1 MTPNFPAH
9 QLPHTITLHFD
20 FSPLTLFSLIF
31 VTIWLF
37 ALDFCHKSHRFRLP
51 PSLRC
56 SLPVTSLTCLGFFDP
71 PKALQEKAK
80 WETKKASAQD
90 QGFKTDELN
99 LYREVVEKASHV
111 RVLAMGSS
119 IQAKNV
125 YGCCE
130 GSCKRARVDKI
141 EELELKMKNM
151 EEELRQYKAM
161 KDEFEQF
168 KATQEEVKQMRE
180 FIS

>member
-1 MTPNFPAH
+1 MEARKAH
-9 QLPHTITLHFD
+9 PPDNVPVKVKTKGIKPSPIECFKILHLSKTKD
-20 FSPLTLFSLIF
+20 GGKKWASEH
-31 VTIWLF
+31 
-37 ALDFCHKSHRFRLP
+37 A
-51 PSLRC
+51 
-56 SLPVTSLTCLGFFDP
+56 
-71 PKALQEKAK
+71 KALHAK